1 MSLNMRNQVNTML
14 KLDRDQIDNMESFEG
29 RLSSVEKHHTN
40 SSVPSNN
47 QSNPKQS
54 SMEYPVA
61 SER

>member
-1 MSLNMRNQVNTML
+1 ML

-29 RLSSVEKHHTN
+29 RLSSIEKHHTN